1 MIVLLCEDVEALIVF
16 WLLLLPN
23 VTVPAK
29 IGVIEPALLHILSSS
44 EDEEVRILRAVL
56 ALLRVSLRELVVQVA
71 VVEAVG
77 DVLDAVAQ
85 VELLREFVHFE

>member
-1 MIVLLCEDVEALIVF
+1 MIVLFCEDVEALIVF
-16 WLLLLPN
+16 WLLLLSN